1 MVNKKKLE
9 KKLEEKFYYGYDNR
23 EEVLEAMI
31 YFANHELHQKK
42 AKDKNYSL
50 RQEYTTP
57 KEPFWKEN
65 VKRATQLYTQFYRF
79 VDLNDIPSPRRN
91 DPSHYF
97 SYDIGM
103 TEEEMQEQVEKK
115 MLEMVKTK
123 RLYIYPAGI
132 YIARG
137 IEEKATIFHQDD
149 YELLCQLEELE
160 NTDKLEYYDKW
171 ITTKWQ
177 RALHANKKDDEF
189 ETIIKVYETFQE
201 RKRQIM
207 QHIKKD
213 DAR

>member
-103 TEEEMQEQVEKK
+103 TEEEMQVQVEKK

-123 RLYIYPAGI
+123 RL
-132 YIARG
+132 
-137 IEEKATIFHQDD
+137 
-149 YELLCQLEELE
+149 
-160 NTDKLEYYDKW
+160 
-171 ITTKWQ
+171 
-177 RALHANKKDDEF
+177 
-189 ETIIKVYETFQE
+189 
-201 RKRQIM
+201 
-207 QHIKKD
+207 
-213 DAR
+213 

>member
-1 MVNKKKLE
+1 MISKQMLE
-9 KKLEEKFYYGYDNR
+9 KSLREKFYYGYDNR

-50 RQEYTTP
+50 RQEYTTS

-91 DPSHYF
+91 NPSHYF

-103 TEEEMQEQVEKK
+103 TQEEMQEQVEKR
-115 MLEMVKTK
+115 MLEMMETK
-123 RLYIYPAGI
+123 KLNISLAGI
-132 YIARG
+132 YIPREMEGKYEA
-137 IEEKATIFHQDD
+137 FHQDD
-149 YELLCQLEELE
+149 YTLLCQLEELE
-160 NTDKLEYYDKW
+160 KTDKLEYYDKW

-177 RALHANKKDDEF
+177 RALHGDKKDDEF
-189 ETIIKVYETFQE
+189 EIINKVYEAFQE

>member
-160 NTDKLEYYDKW
+160 NTDKLEYYNKW

-177 RALHANKKDDEF
+177 RALHADKKDDEF
-189 ETIIKVYETFQE
+189 ETINKVYETFQE
-201 RKRQIM
+201 RKRQII